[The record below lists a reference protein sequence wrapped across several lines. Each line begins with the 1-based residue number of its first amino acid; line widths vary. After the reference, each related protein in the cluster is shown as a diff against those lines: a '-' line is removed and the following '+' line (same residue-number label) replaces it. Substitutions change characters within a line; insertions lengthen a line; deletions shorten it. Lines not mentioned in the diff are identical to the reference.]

1 MEYILNQA
9 KQDNVTVHV
18 RHTKVMICGAS
29 GAGKTCL
36 TCLLKHIPI
45 PEQYKSTNL
54 GKSMQIFVVNKKE
67 KMKDENITW
76 TELDEDKEIDK
87 LTNRLLSY
95 IMNKKLAEEDD
106 DLENTVSSIR
116 GNNSQSNQNDEPKS
130 VARVNE
136 TSQPVQI
143 DTSKS
148 ENNMFEETDNVD
160 SVEVENKIASGLA
173 DKSNKSTDSVNSENI
188 DETWDILTLLDTG
201 GQSEFINLL
210 PAISRSTTVTF
221 VVLNM
226 LDGIIERL
234 KDKHSESEEVRILNY
249 TNEHLLK
256 SLVSV
261 IKDSSKSKMSYLENY
276 KVKSKYDQ
284 SSGPGVC
291 FACTHCDEVKDPDQL
306 NSIFKEMCLTVGN
319 ILENVG
325 KLDPFDYDGHVVTK
339 VNNKLAGEQEME
351 NSDSIANKL
360 RQFVHKHQNF
370 QPVYCIPITWL
381 ILELELRKQTKN
393 CLKFDDVK
401 KISERILR
409 GNEMSDDELK
419 IVLQFF
425 HDFGVLLYFDELKD
439 FSRYV
444 VTDMNWLFKI
454 LTKLVSTSETFFKG
468 IGCSYKDRISFQDGF
483 FKRQLLDAVQL
494 DTCDIDIDKILF
506 LKLLE
511 HLKIAASVPDED
523 NSNNVKYFMP
533 CILKTCPWESHKE
546 TEVLDRRFGEQVIY
560 CNEKKK
566 VNSLLIKF
574 TSCPIPRGLFCF
586 LVVSLIQLTET
597 NWELKPYCTLRY
609 RNEEG
614 YHHPFANLIVLK
626 VTKKACDGLFSLSLH
641 DRILYLELQIRGITS
656 NKNSLSIHHD
666 IKNIVDGR
674 LCEIC
679 KKFGWE
685 YNDLRYGFSCIYG
698 AQPKS
703 STEQHMVL
711 YSDKKVW
718 ECEAEHE
725 YHPTIRDLIWFKVRT
740 YIHTHVLMYNILAMR
755 LRIKCDIHIFI
766 LVSSSYVLLSTV
778 EMHTCIHVCYTYA

>member
-9 KQDNVTVHV
+9 KQEEVTVLV

-45 PEQYKSTNL
+45 PEKYKSTDL

-67 KMKDENITW
+67 KMNENITW

-87 LTNRLLSY
+87 LTNKLLSY

-106 DLENTVSSIR
+106 NLENASSSSPD
-116 GNNSQSNQNDEPKS
+116 NNSQSNQNDEPKS

-136 TSQPVQI
+136 TSQPAQI

-148 ENNMFEETDNVD
+148 ENKKFEDMDNVD
-160 SVEVENKIASGLA
+160 SVEVENKIAYELA
-173 DKSNKSTDSVNSENI
+173 DKTNKSTDSVNSEI
-188 DETWDILTLLDTG
+188 TEETWDILTLLDTG

-210 PAISRSTTVTF
+210 PAISRSTTVSF

-226 LDGIIERL
+226 LDGIKERL
-234 KDKHSESEEVRILNY
+234 KDKHSESEEIRKLNY
-249 TNEHLLK
+249 TNEHLSQ
-256 SLVSV
+256 SLLSV
-261 IKDSSKSKMSYLENY
+261 IKESSKSKMSYLENY

-291 FACTHCDEVKDPDQL
+291 FACTHCDEVKDPDQM
-306 NSIFKEMCLTVGN
+306 NSIFKEMCSAVDIILNDVGN
-319 ILENVG
+319 
-325 KLDPFDYDGHVVTK
+325 LDTFDYDGHVVTK
-339 VNNKLAGEQEME
+339 INNKLAGKQEME
-351 NSDSIANKL
+351 NPDSIANKL
-360 RQFVHKHQNF
+360 RQFVHKHQTF
-370 QPVYCIPITWL
+370 QPVYRIPITWL
-381 ILELELRKQTKN
+381 ILELELRKQTKLY
-393 CLKFDDVK
+393 LKFDDVK

-409 GNEMSDDELK
+409 GNELSDDELK
-419 IVLQFF
+419 IALQFF
-425 HDFGVLLYFDELKD
+425 HDFGVLLYFDELED

-454 LTKLVSTSETFFKG
+454 LTKLACSSETFFKG
-468 IGCSYKDRISFQDGF
+468 IVCNSDHRKSFQNGF
-483 FKRQLLDAVQL
+483 FKRKLLDDVQL
-494 DTCDIDIDKILF
+494 DTGDIDKDLF

-511 HLKIAASVPDED
+511 HLKIAASMPDED
-523 NSNNVKYFMP
+523 NGNDVKYFMP

-546 TEVLDRRFGEQVIY
+546 TEVLDCRFGEQVIN

-574 TSCPIPRGLFCF
+574 ASCPIPRGLFCF
-586 LVVSLIQLTET
+586 LVVSLIQLTDSET
-597 NWELKPYCTLRY
+597 NCEFKPYCTLRY

-614 YHHPFANLIVLK
+614 YHRPFANLIVLK

-641 DRILYLELQIRGITS
+641 DRILYLELQIRVTS

-666 IKNIVDGR
+666 IKNIVHDR

-685 YNDLRYGFSCIYG
+685 YNDLKYGLSCICG
-698 AQPKS
+698 IS
-703 STEQHMVL
+703 STKQHMVL

-718 ECEAEHE
+718 EYEEDCK
-725 YHPTIRDLIWFKVRT
+725 YHTTIRDLIWFKVCT
-740 YIHTHVLMYNILAMR
+740 YMRAYVLMYNILVTR
-755 LRIKCDIHIFI
+755 LRIKCDIRIFI

-778 EMHTCIHVCYTYA
+778 EKHTYVHVCYVYVA

>member
-1 MEYILNQA
+1 MFMIGHYMEYILNQA
-9 KQDNVTVHV
+9 KQDKVTVHV
-18 RHTKVMICGAS
+18 RHTKVMLCGAS

-45 PEQYKSTNL
+45 PEQYRSTDL

-67 KMKDENITW
+67 KMNITW

-87 LTNRLLSY
+87 LTNQLLSY
-95 IMNKKLAEEDD
+95 ITKKKLAEEDD
-106 DLENTVSSIR
+106 DLENIFSSSPD
-116 GNNSQSNQNDEPKS
+116 NNSQFNQNDEPKS

-136 TSQPVQI
+136 TSQPAQT

-148 ENNMFEETDNVD
+148 ENKKFEYMDNVD
-160 SVEVENKIASGLA
+160 SVEVENKIASELA
-173 DKSNKSTDSVNSENI
+173 DKSNKSTDSVNSEI
-188 DETWDILTLLDTG
+188 TEETWDILTLLDTG

-210 PAISRSTTVTF
+210 PAISRSTTVSF

-226 LDGIIERL
+226 LDGIKERL
-234 KDKHSESEEVRILNY
+234 KDKHSERKKERTLNY
-249 TNEHLLK
+249 TNEHLSQ
-256 SLVSV
+256 SLLSV
-261 IKDSSKSKMSYLENY
+261 IKESSKSKMSYLENY
-276 KVKSKYDQ
+276 IKSKHDQ

-291 FACTHCDEVKDPDQL
+291 FACTHCDEVKDPDQM
-306 NSIFKEMCLTVGN
+306 NSIFKEMCSTVDI
-319 ILENVG
+319 ILNKVG
-325 KLDPFDYDGHVVTK
+325 KLDTFDYDGHVVTK
-339 VNNKLAGEQEME
+339 INNKLAGKQEME

-381 ILELELRKQTKN
+381 ILELELRKQTKV
-393 CLKFDDVK
+393 CLKFNDVK

-409 GNEMSDDELK
+409 GNELSDDELK
-419 IVLQFF
+419 IALQFF
-425 HDFGVLLYFDELKD
+425 HDFGVLLYFDELED
-439 FSRYV
+439 FSHYV
-444 VTDMNWLFKI
+444 VKDMNWLFKI
-454 LTKLVSTSETFFKG
+454 LTKLACSSETFFEG
-468 IGCSYKDRISFQDGF
+468 IVCNSDHRKSFQNGF
-483 FKRQLLDAVQL
+483 FKRQLLDDVQL
-494 DTCDIDIDKILF
+494 DTGDIDKDLF

-511 HLKIAASVPDED
+511 HLKIAASMPDED
-523 NSNNVKYFMP
+523 NGNDVKYFMP

-574 TSCPIPRGLFCF
+574 ASCPIPRGLFCF
-586 LVVSLIQLTET
+586 LVVSLIQLTDSET
-597 NWELKPYCTLRY
+597 NCEFKPYCTLRH

-641 DRILYLELQIRGITS
+641 DRILYLELQIRVKS

-666 IKNIVDGR
+666 IKNIVCGR

-685 YNDLRYGFSCIYG
+685 YNDLRYGFSCVCDG
-698 AQPKS
+698 QPIS
-703 STEQHMVL
+703 PTEQPISPTEQHMVV

-718 ECEAEHE
+718 ECEEQSE

-740 YIHTHVLMYNILAMR
+740 IYWQR
-755 LRIKCDIHIFI
+755 D
-766 LVSSSYVLLSTV
+766 
-778 EMHTCIHVCYTYA
+778 